1 MKPDLGV
8 VPPAGTLGETTTQGL
23 DNFAQRAAV
32 SRRMWFRKVALCIEL
47 NIGPHTPS
55 HLGIFGNANVVARS
69 LSKCWLTSKR
79 PGLIITSTSR
89 VSHEEIG
96 LATVTALRREI
107 PAIVPSITF
116 LSGDNPYWMQRY
128 K

>member
-8 VPPAGTLGETTTQGL
+8 VPPAGTLGETTTQRL
-23 DNFAQRAAV
+23 RQLRSE
-32 SRRMWFRKVALCIEL
+32 SRCFK
-47 NIGPHTPS
+47 
-55 HLGIFGNANVVARS
+55 
-69 LSKCWLTSKR
+69 K
-79 PGLIITSTSR
+79 